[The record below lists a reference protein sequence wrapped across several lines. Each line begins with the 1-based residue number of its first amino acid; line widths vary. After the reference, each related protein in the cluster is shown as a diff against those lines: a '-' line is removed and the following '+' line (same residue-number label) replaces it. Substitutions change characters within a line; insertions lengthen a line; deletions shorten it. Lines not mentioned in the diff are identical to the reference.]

1 MDRARSRI
9 TYAPVSP
16 HIEILIR
23 GNCESLFPSCV
34 PRIRY
39 DATPRHVT
47 PRTSCYR
54 DFLLSR
60 QQKDTKRSETIASE
74 QDLRDYAYI
83 LPLFFS
89 SPEEN
94 SMGIWRVIGFL
105 AARNSM
111 TLFVPDPP
119 TSQLPSAG
127 RTMRIRW
134 RSFPRNIRREF
145 NRGQISSLI
154 FFKYPRVTFRVF
166 NLSSRLDR
174 FNEDL
179 SVWRTGGVKQG
190 GVTVDFRRFL
200 RDDAN
205 ETRNELACKRSH
217 FIRKGK
223 RKK

>member
-1 MDRARSRI
+1 MEELGSLFDRHSTDRARSRI

-74 QDLRDYAYI
+74 QDLRDYVYI

-111 TLFVPDPP
+111 TLFVPDP
-119 TSQLPSAG
+119 SQLPNFHRPDELCEFGDVIFQEIFDASLTAG
-127 RTMRIRW
+127 KSRVWFFSNIHAL
-134 RSFPRNIRREF
+134 RSV
-145 NRGQISSLI
+145 SSI
-154 FFKYPRVTFRVF
+154 
-166 NLSSRLDR
+166 SRLVSTALIKISLFDEQEELN
-174 FNEDL
+174 NE
-179 SVWRTGGVKQG
+179 
-190 GVTVDFRRFL
+190 
-200 RDDAN
+200 
-205 ETRNELACKRSH
+205 E
-217 FIRKGK
+217 
-223 RKK
+223 